1 MTGQY
6 KKSDESTKDNDERT
20 TVNESPDRKKN
31 VVKRTV
37 SKLSIAGSKL
47 NLSGIEQYKIRFLY
61 SCFQN

>member
-37 SKLSIAGSKL
+37 SRLSIAGSKL

-61 SCFQN
+61 ICFQN